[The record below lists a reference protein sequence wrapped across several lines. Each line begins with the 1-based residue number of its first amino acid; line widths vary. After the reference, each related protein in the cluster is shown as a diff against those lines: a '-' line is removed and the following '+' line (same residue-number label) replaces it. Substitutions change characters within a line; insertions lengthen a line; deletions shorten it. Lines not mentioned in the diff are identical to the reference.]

1 MMKRIFFVLAAAALG
16 FAGLYFRGQNA
27 TEANRR
33 ADAIVEQDLAGQDPT
48 ASIAALKAYVQ
59 THTGASVDFTLTGAY
74 DRDLKA
80 YQSAKSSTD
89 QSQVYIEA
97 QKACGGQRDSITQ
110 AKCVTQY
117 VQARMA
123 AATPAPSPPPEPKLA
138 KYRYDLNAP
147 LWASDLPGAL
157 LLGAVIAAL
166 FAVAGLFTRRKR
178 H

>member
-27 TEANRR
+27 TEAERR

-48 ASIAALKAYVQ
+48 ASIDALKTFVQ
-59 THTGASVDFTLTGAY
+59 SHMGASVDFTLTAAY

-80 YQSAKSSTD
+80 HQAATASAD
-89 QSQVYIEA
+89 QSQLY
-97 QKACGGQRDSITQ
+97 TQ
-110 AKCVTQY
+110 AQQACSAQRNSIAQAQCVTNY

-123 AATPAPSPPPEPKLA
+123 AATPAPSPLPEPKLA
-138 KYRYDLNAP
+138 KYRYDLKAP
-147 LWASDLPGAL
+147 LWSSDLPGAL
-157 LLGAVIAAL
+157 LLGAVISAL
-166 FAVAGLFTRRKR
+166 FAIAGLFTRRKR

>member
-27 TEANRR
+27 AEANRR
-33 ADAIVEQDLAGQDPT
+33 ADAIVEMDLAGQDPA
-48 ASIAALKAYVQ
+48 ASIEALKTYVAS
-59 THTGASVDFTLTGAY
+59 HMGASVDFTLTTAY

-80 YQSAKSSTD
+80 YQAATASAD
-89 QSQVYIEA
+89 QSQLYTQA
-97 QKACGGQRDSITQ
+97 QQACSAQRDSVAQ
-110 AKCVTQY
+110 ARCVTQY

-138 KYRYDLNAP
+138 KYRYDLNSP
-147 LWASDLPGAL
+147 LWSADLPGAL